1 MTAEVRREMSGL
13 IAAQVDAF
21 DQVLQQ
27 RDLARDIAAA
37 LEAENDHLQGC
48 RDAAYDLIGRMGL
61 PCKCHWAD
69 DELQTCERCE
79 LLGLLTD
86 MDVA

>member
-1 MTAEVRREMSGL
+1 MNAIRHELNALLVEQL
-13 IAAQVDAF
+13 DAF
-21 DQVLQQ
+21 DEVLQQ
-27 RDLARDIAAA
+27 RDLARSVAAA

-69 DELQTCERCE
+69 DELQTCELCE